1 MVIVFDRSGVFQYT
15 INELTLDM
23 IEDDGGL
30 TCIEVDGMDISAGG
44 EYDLNTKRPVLN
56 EAKDGVTWEDFTMPV
71 PTHPDDL

>member
-1 MVIVFDRSGVFQYT
+1 
-15 INELTLDM
+15 M

-30 TCIEVDGMDISAGG
+30 TCIEVDGTDISVGG

-56 EAKDGVTWEDFTMPV
+56 EAKDGVTWVDFTMPV